1 MVLEYKPVKY
11 YKKFKRDYLQFVVF
25 VKCGAFY
32 YTFDSDAK
40 IMVYVCNYA
49 LNEDGSIK
57 IKKEEFFSILKILHQ
72 NELNVILAGSKNVS
86 EYYTDKQSQYM
97 KVRARAKA
105 HVRATISGVQ

>member
-32 YTFDSDAK
+32 YT
-40 IMVYVCNYA
+40 
-49 LNEDGSIK
+49 
-57 IKKEEFFSILKILHQ
+57 
-72 NELNVILAGSKNVS
+72 GSKNVS

-97 KVRARAKA
+97 KIRARAKA